1 MPYNSN
7 RSSSKY
13 KGGRRSHRNVNNTNL
28 NRSRRNIHNASSYQH
43 EPATLE
49 NTNLLSKS
57 QSKDSFTFSNNK
69 RIRPGSI
76 NGDSDISSNNDED
89 SVNSNNNN
97 NNNNITN
104 TNKRRSTNTYY
115 MGNSKITSRY
125 ETNKTDYPKKHH
137 QSKSVSR
144 YEGSNRISSTR
155 YSKSVSAQP
164 SISKN
169 NRTVNFLGLRK
180 SRFDNITPANAISNS
195 DISGDKDTR
204 RQNEN
209 AIFNLPKGPRSSRQ
223 IPSQKSNPSLSPVVS
238 SSARKIPNKSRYS
251 GNSAITS
258 MTHENVRSY
267 PKYQT
272 ALSQERST
280 SIYERILQVGEGT
293 YGKVYKAK
301 NTLTNHLVALKKLR
315 LQNERDGF
323 PITSIREIKLLQS
336 FNHPNVSSI
345 REIMVEG
352 SRTIYMIFDYAD
364 NDLSGILLSKNI
376 KLKDSQ
382 RKHIFKQLL
391 EGCFYLH
398 DKCQVIHRDIKGSN
412 ILIDNMG
419 NVKITDFGLARKIN
433 LNSKME
439 LSQGYTNRV
448 ITLWYRPPELLLG
461 TTQYTTEVDMWGCG
475 CLLLELFT
483 TYAIFQGSNEIETI
497 INIFKL
503 MGTPS
508 LTNFPNLFEMPW
520 FFMVISN
527 IKEKY
532 EYQFDNKFKDIIPSL
547 ECLKLVKGLLDYDQK
562 KRFSAKEALESP
574 YFTEDPLPE
583 PLILNGNE
591 REGGCHEYEVKLAK
605 KQQKEKEREKLS
617 KN

>member
-1 MPYNSN
+1 MPYNN
-7 RSSSKY
+7 NFSSSKY
-13 KGGRRSHRNVNNTNL
+13 RGGRRSHRNANNTNL
-28 NRSRRNIHNASSYQH
+28 NRGRRNTHNPSAYQH

-57 QSKDSFTFSNNK
+57 QSKDSFTFSNKK
-69 RIRPGSI
+69 RIRPDSI
-76 NGDSDISSNNDED
+76 NGDDDISSNNDED
-89 SVNSNNNN
+89 SVTFHN

-104 TNKRRSTNTYY
+104 TNKKRNTNTYY

-125 ETNKTDYPKKHH
+125 ETSKTDYPKRHYQTKP
-137 QSKSVSR
+137 VSR
-144 YEGSNRISSTR
+144 YEGSNRTSLTEYSKNASTKSST
-155 YSKSVSAQP
+155 
-164 SISKN
+164 SKN
-169 NRTVNFLGLRK
+169 TININSLGTYK
-180 SRFDNITPANAISNS
+180 SRFDNTTPSNTISNR
-195 DISGDKDTR
+195 DISRDKDTGK
-204 RQNEN
+204 QNKN
-209 AIFNLPKGPRSSRQ
+209 TIFNLPKGPRSSRQ
-223 IPSQKSNPSLSPVVS
+223 ILSQRSNSSASPVTS
-238 SSARKIPNKSRYS
+238 STARTIPNKSRYS
-251 GNSAITS
+251 GSSKVSGT
-258 MTHENVRSY
+258 VRETTCSY

-272 ALSQERST
+272 ISSQERST
-280 SIYERILQVGEGT
+280 SVYERILQVGEGT

-301 NTLTNHLVALKKLR
+301 NTLTRHLVALKKLR
-315 LQNERDGF
+315 LQNEREGF

-345 REIMVEG
+345 REIMIEG

-433 LNSKME
+433 LDSKTE

-497 INIFKL
+497 TNIFKL
-503 MGTPS
+503 MGTPN

-574 YFTEDPLPE
+574 YFTENPLPE
-583 PLILNGNE
+583 PLILNGDE

-605 KQQKEKEREKLS
+605 KQQKEKEKEKLL

>member
-7 RSSSKY
+7 RSSSSY
-13 KGGRRSHRNVNNTNL
+13 RGGRRSHRNINSTNL
-28 NRSRRNIHNASSYQH
+28 NRNRRNTHNASSSYQH

-49 NTNLLSKS
+49 NTNLLSKP
-57 QSKDSFTFSNNK
+57 QSKDSFVFSNNK
-69 RIRPGSI
+69 RIRPDSVS
-76 NGDSDISSNNDED
+76 GDSDISSNNDED

-97 NNNNITN
+97 NNNAN
-104 TNKRRSTNTYY
+104 THKRRSTNTYY

-125 ETNKTDYPKKHH
+125 ETNKTDYPKRHY
-137 QSKSVSR
+137 QTKSISR
-144 YEGSNRISSTR
+144 YEGSNRMASTR
-155 YSKSVSAQP
+155 YSKGTSTQLA
-164 SISKN
+164 ISKN
-169 NRTVNFLGLRK
+169 NTNTGSLNIRK
-180 SRFDNITPANAISNS
+180 SRFDNTTPANAISNN
-195 DISGDKDTR
+195 DIPRDKETGK
-204 RQNEN
+204 QNEN
-209 AIFNLPKGPRSSRQ
+209 VIFNLPKGPRSSRP
-223 IPSQKSNPSLSPVVS
+223 IPSQRSSPSLSS
-238 SSARKIPNKSRYS
+238 TTRSFSNKSRYS
-251 GNSAITS
+251 GSSTITRIN
-258 MTHENVRSY
+258 HGNIRSY

-272 ALSQERST
+272 MLSQERST

-345 REIMVEG
+345 REIMIEG

-433 LNSKME
+433 LDSKTE

-475 CLLLELFT
+475 CLLLEMFT

-508 LTNFPNLFEMPW
+508 LTNFPNLFDMPW

-527 IKEKY
+527 IKQKY

-547 ECLKLVKGLLDYDQK
+547 ECLKLAKGLLDYDQK
-562 KRFSAKEALESP
+562 KRLSAKEALESP
-574 YFTEDPLPE
+574 YFTENPLPE
-583 PLILNGNE
+583 PLILNGDE

-605 KQQKEKEREKLS
+605 KQQKEKEREKLL